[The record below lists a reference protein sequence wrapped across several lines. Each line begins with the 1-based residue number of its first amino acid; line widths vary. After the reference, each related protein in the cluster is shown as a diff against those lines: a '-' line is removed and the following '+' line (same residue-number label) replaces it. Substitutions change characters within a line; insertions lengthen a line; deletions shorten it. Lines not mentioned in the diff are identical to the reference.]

1 MTTPQLWVAGVGWAV
16 LALVIGVVYFW
27 RAEARYGRG

>member
-1 MTTPQLWVAGVGWAV
+1 MTVPQLWGAGVGWAV
-16 LALVIGVVYFW
+16 LALGIGVIYFW